1 MERSLI
7 VFKWKCKVL
16 LLGKTRRKAAGDG
29 PTLRS
34 SSTEHLAGG
43 VWRGGGNILVD
54 KQNVSQQCTLVA
66 KLTNS
71 ILDYLSRR
79 VVNS

>member
-29 PTLRS
+29 PTLKS

-43 VWRGGGNILVD
+43 VWGGGGI
-54 KQNVSQQCTLVA
+54 SW
-66 KLTNS
+66 LT
-71 ILDYLSRR
+71 SRT
-79 VVNS
+79 